1 MEKISVED
9 LKAIVSNLLEHK
21 DSKKFNSIVDI
32 GTFLWKVVHK
42 IIETTKNENLKLQ
55 QKEDILVE
63 VSGDVINV
71 LEENGMITIE
81 LADKSRTLLKS
92 VDTFLDVLIGL
103 YSFVSVNEVI
113 KNPTRENCIK
123 SVFSILSCFSAK
135 VDSQKTKSA
144 SKNIYK
150 VEIIDETVVSGTGL
164 AIENEKSEPVIIE
177 EKVDE
182 KSEPVAEEKVD
193 EKSEP
198 VAEEKVDEK
207 SEAIPVTIKKEKPIL
222 TNSNI
227 LSVINEE

>member
-1 MEKISVED
+1 MEKISTED

-42 IIETTKNENLKLQ
+42 IIETTKNEDLKLQ
-55 QKEDILVE
+55 QKEDILVQI
-63 VSGDVINV
+63 SGDVINV

-123 SVFSILSCFSAK
+123 SVFSILSCFSTK
-135 VDSQKTKSA
+135 VDSQKTKSMER
-144 SKNIYK
+144 NISK
-150 VEIIDETVVSGTGL
+150 VEIIEEKIVSGTGL
-164 AIENEKSEPVIIE
+164 VIENEKSEPNINQ
-177 EKVDE
+177 
-182 KSEPVAEEKVD
+182 
-193 EKSEP
+193 
-198 VAEEKVDEK
+198 EKVDEK
-207 SEAIPVTIKKEKPIL
+207 SEAIPVTIKEEKPVL
-222 TNSNI
+222 TSSNI
-227 LSVINEE
+227 LSIVTEE